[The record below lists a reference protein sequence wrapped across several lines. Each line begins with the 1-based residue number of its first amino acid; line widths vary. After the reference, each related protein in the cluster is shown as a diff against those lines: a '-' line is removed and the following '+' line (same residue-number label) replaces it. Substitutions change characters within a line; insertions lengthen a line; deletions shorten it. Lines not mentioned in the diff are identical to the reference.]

1 MNKSENIFFRIL
13 DIFAHFVLL
22 NALWIICSVPIITI
36 FPATTAL
43 FGVVRKW
50 HTDGTDAGSVRLF
63 FSLFKENFK
72 KSFMIGVLWTV
83 AGLILFVDWSIL
95 QQVELTGKTGVFALL
110 VFSII
115 LFIFMTIYVFFV
127 LVHYELSILQTLKNA
142 LFLSLGYFIH
152 TLLLLVTIAVV
163 ITITL
168 IAPIFLII
176 FGSILAFTM
185 YYIFR
190 KLSIK
195 VEQQVL

>member
-22 NALWIICSVPIITI
+22 NALWIICSVPIVTI

-50 HTDGTDAGSVRLF
+50 HSDGTDAGSVRLF
-63 FSLFKENFK
+63 FSLFRENFT
-72 KSFMIGVLWTV
+72 KSFMIGILWTI

-95 QQVELTGKTGVFALL
+95 QQVEFTGKTGVFALL

-115 LFIFMTIYVFFV
+115 LFIFMTMYVFFV

-152 TLLLLVTIAVV
+152 TLLLLVTIAGV

-185 YYIFR
+185 YYIFH

-195 VEQQVL
+195 VEQQVV

>member
-22 NALWIICSVPIITI
+22 NTLWIICCVPIITI

-50 HTDGTDAGSVRLF
+50 HTNGTDAGSIRLF
-63 FSLFKENFK
+63 FSLFRENFK
-72 KSFMIGVLWTV
+72 KSFFIGVLWIV
-83 AGLILFVDWSIL
+83 AGFILFVDWSIL
-95 QQVELTGKTGVFALL
+95 LQVEFTGKLGVFTLL
-110 VFSII
+110 IFSII

-142 LFLSLGYFIH
+142 LFLSLGYFFH
-152 TLLLLVTIAVV
+152 TLLLLVTIVV
-163 ITITL
+163 AITVTYF
-168 IAPIFLII
+168 APVFLMI

-185 YYIFR
+185 YFIFQ

-195 VEQQVL
+195 VQQKLV